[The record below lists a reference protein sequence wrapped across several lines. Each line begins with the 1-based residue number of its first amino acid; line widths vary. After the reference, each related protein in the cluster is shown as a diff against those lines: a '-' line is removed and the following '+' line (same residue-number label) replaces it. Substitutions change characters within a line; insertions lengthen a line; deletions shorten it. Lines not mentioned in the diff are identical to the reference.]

1 MAIRRMSAA
10 LVLVVAMALAACGE
24 GTAPGTGGTGSSR
37 TATAV
42 DLNFTVATVD
52 GATFSGDRLRGRPAV
67 LWFWAPWC
75 STCATEAPTVKNL
88 ASEYADRATVVGV
101 AGLGEPKAMRE
112 FVTLTGI
119 DGFPQ
124 LADADGVVW
133 QRLGVT
139 AQATF
144 VLLDAEGVVT
154 ARGYLEPDELKR
166 WIDGLVG

>member
-1 MAIRRMSAA
+1 MVIRRVCAA
-10 LVLVVAMALAACGE
+10 LVLVVALALAGCGE
-24 GTAPGTGGTGSSR
+24 GAAPNTSGAGASPG
-37 TATAV
+37 AAV
-42 DLNFTVATVD
+42 DLTFTVATVD

-75 STCATEAPTVKNL
+75 STCATEAPTVKTL
-88 ASEYADRATVVGV
+88 ATEYVDRATVVGV
-101 AGLGEPKAMRE
+101 AGLGERKAMRE
-112 FVTLTGI
+112 FVALTGI

-124 LADADGVVW
+124 LADAQGVVW

-144 VLLDAEGVVT
+144 VLLDSDGVVA

-166 WIDGLVG
+166 RIDGLVG